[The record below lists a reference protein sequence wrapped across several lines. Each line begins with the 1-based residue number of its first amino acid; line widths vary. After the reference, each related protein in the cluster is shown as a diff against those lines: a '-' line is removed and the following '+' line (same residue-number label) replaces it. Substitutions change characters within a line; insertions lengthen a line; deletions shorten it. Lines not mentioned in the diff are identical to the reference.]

1 MAVLL
6 QGCSLRVQYCIMQ
19 KRSHGKDREG
29 RALELGYEKRRCD
42 EKISK
47 KREKQDLGLNA

>member
-29 RALELGYEKRRCD
+29 RALEQGYEKRRRN
-42 EKISK
+42 KNI
-47 KREKQDLGLNA
+47 Q